1 MTRRYFSSVLFAALS
16 ACVAC
21 GEPPPPPE
29 PVVRPVR
36 VTQVYATG
44 GGRDRSFS
52 GVARAG
58 VESTLSFRVPGAI
71 EELPVRVGNRVRA
84 GQLIARLDA
93 VDYELQVKETEAA
106 LSQAQAQ
113 ARNADADLRRVRG
126 LYENDNAS
134 RADLDAAVASAA
146 SASAQVESVSKR
158 LELAVRQVDYTRL
171 VAPVAGAIAEVPAEV
186 NEYVTPGDPVA
197 VLTSG
202 AMAPEVEVAVPE
214 GLIRQI
220 QEDAAVTVVFDAI
233 PGQRF
238 HGVVTEVGVTAT
250 ATGTTFPVTVDL
262 PDGGGE
268 VRPGMAAEVTFEL
281 PDDGRG
287 ERFIVPPE
295 AVGEDRQGRFVFVA
309 EPSGEGLAVV
319 RRRAV
324 AVGEFVADGL
334 EVFDG
339 LADGDRVITA
349 GVSRIRD
356 GADVRLTTSQEG

>member
-1 MTRRYFSSVLFAALS
+1 MSRRRFSSVLLVGLS
-16 ACVAC
+16 VCASCA
-21 GEPPPPPE
+21 EPPPPPE
-29 PVVRPVR
+29 PVIRPVR
-36 VTQVYATG
+36 VTEVYATG
-44 GGRDRSFS
+44 GSRSRAFS

-71 EELPVRVGNRVRA
+71 EELPVRVGDRVRA

-106 LSQAQAQ
+106 LSQTQAQAQ
-113 ARNADADLRRVRG
+113 NADAGLRRVRG

-146 SASAQVESVSKR
+146 SASAQVESVDKR
-158 LELAVRQVDYTRL
+158 LELALRQVDYTRL
-171 VAPVAGAIAEVPAEV
+171 LAPVAGAIAEVPAEV
-186 NEYVTPGDPVA
+186 NENVNPGDAIA

-202 AMAPEVEVAVPE
+202 VMAPEVEVAVPE

-220 QEDAAVTVVFDAI
+220 QQDAAVTVVFDAI

-238 HGVVTEVGVTAT
+238 QGVVTEVGIT

-262 PDGGGE
+262 PEGEGE

-309 EPSGEGLAVV
+309 EPSGEGFAVV

-334 EVFDG
+334 EVLDG
-339 LADGDRVITA
+339 LSDGDRVITA
-349 GVSRIRD
+349 GVSRIQD
-356 GADVRLTTSQEG
+356 GTDVRLTTTTER